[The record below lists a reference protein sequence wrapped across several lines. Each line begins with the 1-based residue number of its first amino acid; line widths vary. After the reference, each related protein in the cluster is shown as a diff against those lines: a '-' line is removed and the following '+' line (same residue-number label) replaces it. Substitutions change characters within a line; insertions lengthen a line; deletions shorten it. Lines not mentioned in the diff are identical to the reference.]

1 MSKNIE
7 LEIPKGEYK
16 SIFTGKL
23 HRAIRNSGGLILTF
37 SQPSKYNGQDE
48 RYDSEL
54 KEVKDYQTLVLDSL
68 NTYSKC
74 ETLPSELL
82 KQNEALVDALKYTF
96 SKIGKPIA
104 RTKVNSDHYDK
115 YFEIEQLLNTLNK

>member
-37 SQPSKYNGQDE
+37 IQPSKYNGQDE

-74 ETLPSELL
+74 ETLPSDLL
-82 KQNEALVDALKYTF
+82 KQNEDLKKLLDNLQY
-96 SKIGKPIA
+96 SESLSLKA
-104 RTKVNSDHYDK
+104 RTD
-115 YFEIEQLLNTLNK
+115 IEQLLNTFVFYKRP